1 MVAIVGNLEINVV
14 CGTKY
19 SGWRVEDAD
28 DCILQQPKLAT
39 RWDRSQS
46 RLHHQGQGCRVSML
60 NVGIKPDYDNNIR
73 IVYIMLYQYL
83 AYIIFYI
90 IFSTVVWLYQIKHLH
105 IIYVILQGKRIYSSW
120 YREYGIFCM

>member
-1 MVAIVGNLEINVV
+1 
-14 CGTKY
+14 
-19 SGWRVEDAD
+19 
-28 DCILQQPKLAT
+28 
-39 RWDRSQS
+39 
-46 RLHHQGQGCRVSML
+46 ML

-105 IIYVILQGKRIYSSW
+105 IIYVILQGKRIYSS
-120 YREYGIFCM
+120 